1 MRFLVTGSSGFVGK
15 NLFVEFEN
23 HKDIALT
30 AYDREKEIWPQLISV
45 DGIIHLA
52 GKAHD
57 IAQVADPNAYYVSNT
72 ELTISIFD
80 AYIKSSASVFIYFSS
95 VKACADKV
103 NDELSESDVPRPQT
117 HYGKSKLLAEQYI
130 LSKPQPEGKRVY
142 ILRPSMIHG
151 PGNKGNLNL
160 LYNFI
165 KRGIPWPLGSFENKR
180 SFCSIDNVVFV
191 LNELLNRSDI
201 PSGVYNLCDTKPLS
215 TNYVVK
221 VFGEVIGREVPILRV
236 PKFLIKFMAKV
247 GDFLGSSFNS
257 ESLEKL
263 SGSYIVSNKNLI
275 NALKVQLP
283 CDAEAGI
290 RKTMEQLNLKK
301 N

>member
-1 MRFLVTGSSGFVGK
+1 MRFLVTGASGFVGK

-23 HKDIALT
+23 HKDIVLT
-30 AYDREKEIWPQLISV
+30 AYDREMEIWPQIISV

-57 IAQVADPNAYYVSNT
+57 IAQVADPNEYYVSNT
-72 ELTISIFD
+72 ELTMSIFD
-80 AYIKSSASVFIYFSS
+80 AFMKSSASVFIYFSS
-95 VKACADKV
+95 VKACADQV
-103 NDELSESDVPRPQT
+103 REALRESDIPRPQT

-130 LSKPQPEGKRVY
+130 LSKPQAKGKRVY

-160 LYNFI
+160 LYKFI
-165 KRGIPWPLGSFENKR
+165 KGGIPWPLGSFENKR

-191 LNELLNRSDI
+191 INELLHRSDI
-201 PSGVYNLCDTKPLS
+201 PSGVYNICDTKPLS
-215 TNYVVK
+215 TNYIVK
-221 VFGEVIGREVPILRV
+221 VFGEVIGREVYILPV
-236 PKFLIKFMAKV
+236 PKFMINFLAKV
-247 GDFLGSSFNS
+247 GDLLGSSFNS
-257 ESLEKL
+257 ESLNKL
-263 SGSYIVSNKNLI
+263 SGSYVVSNENLI

-283 CDAEAGI
+283 CDAETGI
-290 RKTMEQLNLKK
+290 RKTIEQLNVKK